1 MARLMTRLMTPCG
14 KERQVDVTGI
24 RRVVTGHDA
33 DGKAIVVRDGRAAN
47 TFISPA
53 RPHVALTDLWAAP
66 AAGTEMD
73 QDVDPVDR
81 PLLLHPPEGGTV
93 FRIVQFD
100 PEDPAQ
106 LAQADGTRAFAGMGA
121 GGDVVASARHPYMH
135 RTETIDYAVVL
146 SGSITMMLDEQD
158 VQLQAG
164 DVVVQDG
171 TNHAWSNR
179 TTEPCRIA
187 FVLVDRGSDRGPRPG

>member
-1 MARLMTRLMTPCG
+1 M
-14 KERQVDVTGI
+14 DVTGI
-24 RRVVTGHDA
+24 RRVVTGHDP
-33 DGKAIVVRDGRAAN
+33 DGKAVVVRDGLAAN

-66 AAGTEMD
+66 AAGTETAP
-73 QDVDPVDR
+73 DVDPVDR
-81 PLLLHPPEGGTV
+81 PLLLHPPQGGTV

-106 LAQADGTRAFAGMGA
+106 LAQADGASAFAGMGA
-121 GGDVVASARHPYMH
+121 GSDVVASARHPYMH
-135 RTETIDYAVVL
+135 RTDTVDYAIVL
-146 SGSITMMLDEQD
+146 SGSITMVLDEDD
-158 VQLQAG
+158 VELHAG

-179 TTEPCRIA
+179 TSEPCRIA
-187 FVLVDRGSDRGPRPG
+187 FVLVDRGRDRGSEPG